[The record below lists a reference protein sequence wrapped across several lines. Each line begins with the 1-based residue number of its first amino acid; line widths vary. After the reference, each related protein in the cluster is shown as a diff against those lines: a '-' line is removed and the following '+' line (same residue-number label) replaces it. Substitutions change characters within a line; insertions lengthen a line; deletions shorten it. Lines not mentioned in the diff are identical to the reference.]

1 MTRDTGG
8 LQSIDAVDVDRIHS
22 RSMTFLEAN
31 VALQGVRDHQDIRK
45 QDGCVKSIATDRLQR
60 HLDGKIG
67 RVTEIEEAPGDGTRR
82 TIFRKVS
89 ASLAHEPDG
98 RRTDRLPL
106 QNLQNFPSCLGHGWS
121 LPIYKQRYLDSFYF
135 LESVGIKD

>member
-1 MTRDTGG
+1 MP
-8 LQSIDAVDVDRIHS
+8 
-22 RSMTFLEAN
+22 FLKAN
-31 VALQGVRDHQDIRK
+31 VALQGIRDHEDIGK
-45 QDGCVKSIATDRLQR
+45 EDGCIKGITSDWLQR
-60 HLDGKIG
+60 HFDSQIRG
-67 RVTEIEEAPGDGTRR
+67 VTEIEETSGNGARCA
-82 TIFRKVS
+82 IFRKVT